1 MTVESYLN
9 KIEKSITSGTIE
21 ENYESTFY
29 TFNNQFSKYFINS
42 LSKDI
47 RRYLSE
53 GSIEMLEKQFYSEIY
68 YLTIRTLIDDFYNWQ
83 RVNESVPKEE
93 RYHRYCLKLGTVP
106 FFKKIK
112 KAYPVLFIKIFHLH
126 QHTINLI
133 EEAMLSIIRDKDEI
147 KERIGF
153 NFDDGIKEIVLSTGD
168 RHNGGKTAVIFKNNN
183 DDKILYKPHSLN
195 NDVFLENFFSL
206 VNRSLP
212 LKLYHPKSIS
222 KKNYGWQEF
231 IEFQECNLD
240 NDYEDYFYRYGE
252 LLAIAYALQVTDLH
266 KENIIM
272 SKNYPIVIDSET
284 LFTNP
289 DLSCNRNST
298 IQNPETVHD
307 LFQKFIKDSVLDTL
321 LLPNN
326 FQSSLFDFDLSPL
339 TNYQQLSENITRFTI
354 ENDFSHNI
362 HLKEVHVVLPSS
374 NVKKETNKF
383 YGKIIDGFKACYTIL
398 ENSKNYFIEEIK
410 LLSEKYPLYLRQVLR
425 PTMVYVKFLEASTH
439 PDYLTDIKKQRK
451 LFQKLN
457 SSLYKLDSTLGKQ
470 VEIEINSLM
479 KGDVP
484 YFYTKFNSLSI
495 YSMENKI
502 CNFYATSIQS
512 KLLER
517 FQKLGN
523 KDMLKQLH
531 VIFLSLS
538 TVKDTTFSDINQ
550 SPLHDFIIPVNDENS
565 LVLKVGDYVNHQVVW
580 NNNNEF
586 CILPSVTQI
595 DDKKVILPVSYY
607 LYDGGGVVLLLYYLY
622 LKFNEEKYKIVAD
635 GLLKGFESMIEI
647 ETNRNF
653 SAFNGIGSVIYIY
666 YCLFILTSEPD
677 YHEKYKFY
685 LAMLEKQDIPLD
697 QPIDFLGISSLIILL
712 CNIYKIEHSSKLFT
726 LLKKCIN
733 YCISQLDN
741 ITVTGLAHGYSGVAM
756 SLSYYY
762 EINPSTDILKCIEEL
777 LYKEDKFFN
786 NILKNWKDIRRN
798 HNDSFPN
805 FWCYGAPG
813 ILLARKEIFD
823 KTNIGNNDLSIIENV
838 LTNVEKIRELNLCH
852 GSVGTISCLDAILKD
867 EENLLIKE
875 SIDFY
880 FDNVVSQV
888 IKPELSTDLNTM
900 NTFSF
905 MLGVSGVVY
914 EISRKQDDR
923 LLNVLLL
930 ELKRT

>member
-439 PDYLTDIKKQRK
+439 PDYLTDIKNQRK

-550 SPLHDFIIPVNDENS
+550 SPLHDFIIPLTSSVLSTTSKHCFEQPEASFLVCSLVFIEYNTLLEVGLNFLISLFTFTFDILYPIVKVGHTDDYSHGAVKLSVSLVDKDAMKKISVTVIGYFEINIDEN
-565 LVLKVGDYVNHQVVW
+565 
-580 NNNNEF
+580 
-586 CILPSVTQI
+586 I
-595 DDKKVILPVSYY
+595 
-607 LYDGGGVVLLLYYLY
+607 
-622 LKFNEEKYKIVAD
+622 
-635 GLLKGFESMIEI
+635 
-647 ETNRNF
+647 
-653 SAFNGIGSVIYIY
+653 
-666 YCLFILTSEPD
+666 
-677 YHEKYKFY
+677 
-685 LAMLEKQDIPLD
+685 
-697 QPIDFLGISSLIILL
+697 
-712 CNIYKIEHSSKLFT
+712 
-726 LLKKCIN
+726 
-733 YCISQLDN
+733 
-741 ITVTGLAHGYSGVAM
+741 
-756 SLSYYY
+756 
-762 EINPSTDILKCIEEL
+762 TDILYVNGTAILYHYLRSIVSIVSAIDSSEAMLLPTINVLEL
-777 LYKEDKFFN
+777 LDKSQPF
-786 NILKNWKDIRRN
+786 
-798 HNDSFPN
+798 
-805 FWCYGAPG
+805 
-813 ILLARKEIFD
+813 
-823 KTNIGNNDLSIIENV
+823 
-838 LTNVEKIRELNLCH
+838 
-852 GSVGTISCLDAILKD
+852 
-867 EENLLIKE
+867 EEE
-875 SIDFY
+875 
-880 FDNVVSQV
+880 
-888 IKPELSTDLNTM
+888 
-900 NTFSF
+900 
-905 MLGVSGVVY
+905 
-914 EISRKQDDR
+914 
-923 LLNVLLL
+923 
-930 ELKRT
+930 